1 MYTGGAKVCA
11 MNSNERLT
19 SEQMARGARVV
30 QALAHPLRMA
40 IMQELMDGERTCSQV
55 QEHLGCAQST
65 LSLQLKA
72 LVDQGL
78 VATRKAGT
86 VKHCSVRNRDFLKLF
101 TCLRKHLTEVLK
113 E

>member
-1 MYTGGAKVCA
+1 
-11 MNSNERLT
+11 
-19 SEQMARGARVV
+19 
-30 QALAHPLRMA
+30 
-40 IMQELMDGERTCSQV
+40 
-55 QEHLGCAQST
+55 
-65 LSLQLKA
+65 LKA

-86 VKHCSVRNRDFLKLF
+86 VKYCSVRNRDFLKLF